1 MLRAHFIAKK
11 SSFAADSYT
20 FSAGKRLRHGM
31 SKGLRTGLQ
40 GSVIN
45 GSSKLLLLSSGV
57 SSGEH
62 FSLSRAAS
70 SELVTSSSFNG
81 VLTVRFS
88 MEGCDVGLLYRPK
101 VQNISEN
108 TMRKRQQERRRKVS
122 KGRRYHTHQVL
133 QVLTRRVSGRSPTSL
148 DRDNSDED
156 SVRRLPTIHLSS
168 FPELADVMEE

>member
-1 MLRAHFIAKK
+1 
-11 SSFAADSYT
+11 
-20 FSAGKRLRHGM
+20 
-31 SKGLRTGLQ
+31 
-40 GSVIN
+40 
-45 GSSKLLLLSSGV
+45 
-57 SSGEH
+57 
-62 FSLSRAAS
+62 
-70 SELVTSSSFNG
+70 
-81 VLTVRFS
+81 
-88 MEGCDVGLLYRPK
+88 VGLLYRPK
-101 VQNISEN
+101 FQNISEN